1 MHLVYPKLVHFQQ
14 SFLRHEA
21 TSTGYFVRPAV
32 CQLAQRLNVIGALV
46 LLQSTS
52 LDILSL
58 IKLEKSLEHPA
69 SIKKK

>member
-52 LDILSL
+52 LDIL
-58 IKLEKSLEHPA
+58 
-69 SIKKK
+69 